1 MKNKILLKLAIIY
14 MTFITSSGLC
24 AQDNTGSD
32 PNNSA
37 QKEEKSIRWDLQVT
51 DPEFE
56 LTNYKLE
63 NKEFKPYLKK
73 TSWRCQVSEQ
83 TLKGPIAIRSLL
95 CDYSVE
101 KAGTVKTF
109 VSCSSDRPY
118 SEGVLELYDERKD
131 LTFQVMLTCRVK

>member
-1 MKNKILLKLAIIY
+1 MKNKTLQKLLVITMI
-14 MTFITSSGLC
+14 FISSTGPF
-24 AQDNTGSD
+24 AQEG
-32 PNNSA
+32 
-37 QKEEKSIRWDLQVT
+37 EKKIPQTYRWDLQVT

-63 NKEFKPYLKK
+63 EKEFKPYLKK
-73 TSWRCQVSEQ
+73 TSWRCQVSEP
-83 TLKGPIAIRSLL
+83 TFKGPIAIRSLM

-109 VSCSSDRPY
+109 VSCSSERPY

>member
-1 MKNKILLKLAIIY
+1 MKKIFSLKF
-14 MTFITSSGLC
+14 FILC
-24 AQDNTGSD
+24 TYFLFNGVSFGKETGG
-32 PNNSA
+32 
-37 QKEEKSIRWDLQVT
+37 QELRWDLQVT

-63 NKEFKPYLKK
+63 EKAFKPYLKK
-73 TSWRCQVSEQ
+73 TSWRCQVSE
-83 TLKGPIAIRSLL
+83 TTKKGPISIRSLL

-109 VSCSSDRPY
+109 VSCSKDRPY

>member
-1 MKNKILLKLAIIY
+1 MIKISSLKFLIFCSCLL
-14 MTFITSSGLC
+14 FNGSVFC
-24 AQDNTGSD
+24 QDEGVT
-32 PNNSA
+32 
-37 QKEEKSIRWDLQVT
+37 ELRWDLQVT
-51 DPEFE
+51 DPDFE

-63 NKEFKPYLKK
+63 DKTFKPYLKK
-73 TSWRCQVSEQ
+73 TSWRCQVSE
-83 TLKGPIAIRSLL
+83 TTKKGPLSIRSLL

-109 VSCSSDRPY
+109 VSCSKERPY